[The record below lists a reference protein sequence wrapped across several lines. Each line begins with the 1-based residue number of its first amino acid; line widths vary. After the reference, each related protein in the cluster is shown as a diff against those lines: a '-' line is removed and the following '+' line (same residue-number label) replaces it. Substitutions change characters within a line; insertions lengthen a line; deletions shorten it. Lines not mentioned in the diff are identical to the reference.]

1 MSDSGHS
8 KHNKTKRKELQELKK
23 MFDTKKYYLDRSTIK
38 QAGYGVFCKRDIP
51 AKTRVDEYVGEI
63 IDDEEGAKRQD
74 KTYFFRVMHKDGTS
88 HIIDALP
95 HEHSNIMKFVN
106 GVKTAQQRKRQNC
119 EAYQRNN
126 KIYYRTIRDVKAGE
140 ELLVDYGP
148 TYWLKPEE
156 LEQLQLLMMDGL

>member
-1 MSDSGHS
+1 MSDAGHS
-8 KHNKTKRKELQELKK
+8 KHNKTSRKELKELKN

-38 QAGYGVFCKRDIP
+38 QAGYGVFTKRDLP
-51 AKTRVDEYVGEI
+51 AKTRIDEYLGEI
-63 IDDEEGAKRQD
+63 INDEEGAKRQD
-74 KTYFFRVMHKDGTS
+74 KTYFFRVMHKDGNS

-156 LEQLQLLMMDGL
+156 LEQLQLLMMQ

>member
-8 KHNKTKRKELQELKK
+8 KHQKTSKKDLKK
-23 MFDTKKYYLDRSTIK
+23 LKEMFDTKKYYLDRSTIK
-38 QAGYGVFCKRDIP
+38 QAGYGVYCKRDIQ

-74 KTYFFRVMHKDGTS
+74 KTYFFRVMYKDGNS

-119 EAYQRNN
+119 EAYQHGS
-126 KIYYRTIRDVKAGE
+126 KIYYRTTRDVKAGE

-156 LEQLQLLMMDGL
+156 LEQLQLLMMQ

>member
-8 KHNKTKRKELQELKK
+8 KHNKTSRKELKELKN

-38 QAGYGVFCKRDIP
+38 QAGYGVFSKRDLP
-51 AKTRVDEYVGEI
+51 AKTRIDEYLGEI

-74 KTYFFRVMHKDGTS
+74 KTYFFRVMHKDGNS

-148 TYWLKPEE
+148 TYWLNPEE
-156 LEQLQLLMMDGL
+156 LEQLQLLMM